1 MLSPL
6 RIPWIHW
13 GWTPAVCHSFH
24 CFPIYFPW
32 RDGTRC
38 HDLTFLNVDLLV
50 WLGLVYLFFLLL
62 PLPLR
67 QKKIWQREMSL
78 SILPVFSFSSFKSF
92 RFTFRSLIH
101 FALIFVY
108 VVRKC
113 SSFSLFLLGV
123 QYDQHHLLKKLS
135 FPHFNKLYKIIQS
148 NISAWS
154 QRATLLQRQL
164 MFVPHTQ
171 IL

>member
-1 MLSPL
+1 MLVL
-6 RIPWIHW
+6 
-13 GWTPAVCHSFH
+13 
-24 CFPIYFPW
+24 
-32 RDGTRC
+32 
-38 HDLTFLNVDLLV
+38 
-50 WLGLVYLFFLLL
+50 LGLIYLFFLLL

-78 SILPVFSFSSFKSF
+78 SILPIFSFSSFKSF

-123 QYDQHHLLKKLS
+123 QYGQHHLLKKLS
-135 FPHFNKLYKIIQS
+135 FPHFNKLNKIIQS
-148 NISAWS
+148 NISTWS
-154 QRATLLQRQL
+154 QRGNTASETINLCPTYTNSSTSQKGSFKYLLNFYLQL
-164 MFVPHTQ
+164 CFH
-171 IL
+171 LHL

>member
-1 MLSPL
+1 MLVL
-6 RIPWIHW
+6 
-13 GWTPAVCHSFH
+13 
-24 CFPIYFPW
+24 
-32 RDGTRC
+32 
-38 HDLTFLNVDLLV
+38 
-50 WLGLVYLFFLLL
+50 LGLIYLFFLLL

-92 RFTFRSLIH
+92 RFAFRSLIH
-101 FALIFVY
+101 IALVFVY

-123 QYDQHHLLKKLS
+123 QYGQHHLLKKLS
-135 FPHFNKLYKIIQS
+135 FPHFNKLNKIIQS
-148 NISAWS
+148 NISTWS

-164 MFVPHTQ
+164 TFVPHTQ
-171 IL
+171 ILQLARKDPLNIY